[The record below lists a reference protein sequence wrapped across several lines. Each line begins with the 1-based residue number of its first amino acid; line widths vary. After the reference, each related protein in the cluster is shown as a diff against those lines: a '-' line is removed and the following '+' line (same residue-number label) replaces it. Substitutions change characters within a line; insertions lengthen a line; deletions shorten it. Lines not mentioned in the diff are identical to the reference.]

1 MTKIV
6 YLDCPTGIAGDMC
19 LGALVDV
26 GVPLDYLRQHLD
38 PLGLAHEYT
47 LEAEPVK
54 RGGQLATKVH
64 VHLAEAS
71 HTHRHLP
78 DIQNIIKNAQLPP
91 RVTTWSLQIFERLAI
106 AESAVHGLSPET
118 VHFHEVGAIDAI
130 VDIVGTCLG
139 LDWLEIDELY
149 CSALPKGGGTVKSAH
164 GVLSV
169 PVPAVLKLWEQRQV
183 PVYSNGIEKE
193 LVTPTGAAITTTLVK
208 QFGPMPDLQVQKIG
222 LGAGTKE
229 LSLPNA
235 LRLWV
240 GETTVSSRQTEM
252 ITVLETQIDDMSP
265 QGIAYTCEQ
274 LLEAGA
280 LDVFTQPVTMKKSR
294 TGLLLTVIC
303 FPELASTCES
313 LLFRETTTLGIRFR
327 TQPRHLL
334 HRELHTVMTPYGQ
347 VRVKIA
353 RQGDNIMNV
362 HPEYED
368 CAKLAQESGQPW
380 QMIHQLALEAA
391 GSI

>member
-1 MTKIV
+1 PSTARNVGTHAGI
-6 YLDCPTGIAGDMC
+6 YLKSEQ
-19 LGALVDV
+19 VN
-26 GVPLDYLRQHLD
+26 
-38 PLGLAHEYT
+38 
-47 LEAEPVK
+47 
-54 RGGQLATKVH
+54 RGGQFATKVH
-64 VHLAEAS
+64 VLLSES
-71 HTHRHLP
+71 SDVHRHLP
-78 DIQNIIKNAQLPP
+78 DIQRIIKNAELPP
-91 RVTTWSLQIFERLAI
+91 RVTQWSLDIFEQLAI
-106 AESAVHGLSPET
+106 AESAVHGQSPET

-164 GVLSV
+164 GVLSA

-183 PVYSNGIEKE
+183 PVYSNGIETE

-208 QFGPMPDLQVQKIG
+208 QFGRMPDLQLQKIG

-229 LSLPNA
+229 LPIPNV
-235 LRLWV
+235 LRLWI
-240 GETTVSSRQTEM
+240 GEKSASTPQSETIS
-252 ITVLETQIDDMSP
+252 VLETQIDDMSP

-274 LLEAGA
+274 LLDAGA

-303 FPELASTCES
+303 FPELASTCENI
-313 LLFRETTTLGIRFR
+313 LFRETTTLGIRFR

-334 HRELHTVMTPYGQ
+334 QRERHTVTTPYGE
-347 VRVKIA
+347 VRVKVA
-353 RQGDNIMNV
+353 RQGDSIVNV

-368 CAKLAQESGQPW
+368 CAKLARDCGQPW
-380 QMIHQLALEAA
+380 QIIHQLALAA
-391 GSI
+391 AWDIAH